1 MCLSTCACVALE
13 GCGCEKKVPEGKVLP
28 FVPGTG
34 TFSNYF
40 TFLGDSAPFFSRAP
54 AIATPFHTSSHSFVF
69 FIPASVSTLSS
80 VFFLCHFIASPHPRH
95 VIAPSGCLPPRSLFQ
110 EVPTALRVHRVPD
123 RNEDGFYCT
132 MTNSKHFF
140 FLPRSK

>member
-1 MCLSTCACVALE
+1 MLWRGVDVRRRYQKERFSLLYLAQVHSPIISPFWGLCSLLLQSPSHRHTLPHLFSFFCLFHSCLCLNPQLCVLS
-13 GCGCEKKVPEGKVLP
+13 L
-28 FVPGTG
+28 
-34 TFSNYF
+34 S
-40 TFLGDSAPFFSRAP
+40 
-54 AIATPFHTSSHSFVF
+54 FHS
-69 FIPASVSTLSS
+69 L
-80 VFFLCHFIASPHPRH
+80 PHPRH

-140 FLPRSK
+140 FAEIRMKNQEV